1 MICKA
6 LEKDMQWAGTGH
18 AMPGLPSFQVTFKTA
33 ARVFCR
39 LPVRAEDIPTL
50 VEMGLWH
57 RYASTD
63 HSLRAAQLSNGTTS
77 LLALLGDAAKPHY
90 PSMEAIHKPQAW
102 MTDRKIDSLRREIEN
117 MTDHPASVF
126 SPRSPNYLLKGGCQ
140 KVYPGTPRVQLQDPA
155 WQRELCIDTGDSDDT
170 VVWHPGSRPL
180 MGVSGRESQRFVC
193 VEAASGSTAGLS
205 LAPGE
210 QAHLSLQAH
219 RLN

>member
-1 MICKA
+1 MPGMRAAPTSLATLCLLTLALANGGAHAAGSLWQRDLKCASEKSERAQVICKA
-6 LEKDMQWAGTGH
+6 LEKEMQWAGTGH

-39 LPVRAEDIPTL
+39 LPVRAEDTPTL

-90 PSMEAIHKPQAW
+90 PSLEAIHKPQAW
-102 MTDRKIDSLRREIEN
+102 MTDQEMDALRREIEN

-126 SPRSPNYLLKGGCQ
+126 SPRSPDYLLKGGCQ
-140 KVYPGTPRVQLQDPA
+140 NVP
-155 WQRELCIDTGDSDDT
+155 
-170 VVWHPGSRPL
+170 
-180 MGVSGRESQRFVC
+180 
-193 VEAASGSTAGLS
+193 
-205 LAPGE
+205 
-210 QAHLSLQAH
+210 
-219 RLN
+219 

>member
-1 MICKA
+1 MPDMRPNPPSTTPLFLLTLTLALSCGGAHAAGSLWQRDLKCASEKSERARVICKA

-63 HSLRAAQLSNGTTS
+63 HSMRAAQLTNGTTS

-140 KVYPGTPRVQLQDPA
+140 NVP
-155 WQRELCIDTGDSDDT
+155 
-170 VVWHPGSRPL
+170 
-180 MGVSGRESQRFVC
+180 
-193 VEAASGSTAGLS
+193 
-205 LAPGE
+205 
-210 QAHLSLQAH
+210 
-219 RLN
+219 